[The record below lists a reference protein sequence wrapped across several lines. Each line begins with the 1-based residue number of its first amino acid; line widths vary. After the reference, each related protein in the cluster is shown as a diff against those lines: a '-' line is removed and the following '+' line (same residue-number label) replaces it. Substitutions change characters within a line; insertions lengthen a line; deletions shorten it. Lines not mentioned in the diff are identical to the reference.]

1 MRFHEGIYGPGTDL
15 ELSVDLGAK
24 KYAVNK
30 STFDW

>member
-1 MRFHEGIYGPGTDL
+1 MRLHEGFVDPERNL
-15 ELSVDLGAK
+15 ELIADSDAK